1 MFQCL
6 GLVVVVILELS
17 PDSGPKTLAQAT
29 PLLLWNSGPV
39 EHVMPFVDIGLEPG
53 RDFLRRTR
61 SCLDAK
67 LDQPSLNLSVGEYIL
82 QCAIERLHDLRR
94 GAGGRKQRIPGDDV
108 VIGDAALSN
117 GSNIPR
123 AFRAHP
129 TRRPPRPA
137 FLPPHHPP
145 PPAVPLDP

>member
-39 EHVMPFVDIGLEPG
+39 DHVMPFVDVGLEPG

-82 QCAIERLHDLRR
+82 QCATEGLYDLRR
-94 GAGGRKQRIPGDDV
+94 PAGGRKQRIPADDV
-108 VIGDAALSN
+108 RTRGAALANRSN
-117 GSNIPR
+117 G
-123 AFRAHP
+123 
-129 TRRPPRPA
+129 
-137 FLPPHHPP
+137 
-145 PPAVPLDP
+145 